1 MSSESATQIFRR
13 LFAAL
18 DSGDR
23 EATLVALRA
32 GYELVNRD
40 GVRAWLE
47 CMDPQIE
54 WTEGEEVPERH
65 VYRGHEGVLRQQ
77 ERFEEAWES
86 FRIEPAD
93 FAASGDKLVVIV
105 DLWGRGRGS
114 GAEVEARAAH
124 LWEFRDGKA
133 TRFEI
138 YGDSER
144 AMRELAPE
152 R

>member
-18 DSGDR
+18 DSGER
-23 EATLVALRA
+23 EATLDALRA

-40 GVRAWLE
+40 GVTAWLE

-77 ERFEEAWES
+77 ERFE
-86 FRIEPAD
+86 
-93 FAASGDKLVVIV
+93 GGLGKLPHRARGLRRLGRQAGR
-105 DLWGRGRGS
+105 DRGPLGARKGKRRRGRGPRGPCMGIPGREG
-114 GAEVEARAAH
+114 GAV
-124 LWEFRDGKA
+124 
-133 TRFEI
+133 
-138 YGDSER
+138 
-144 AMRELAPE
+144 
-152 R
+152 